1 MHSFLSSFVVRAH
14 ASTTNRYCATWA
26 VWNSETD
33 PLSFAHER
41 VYIQTLLVL
50 CVVSYFTDRL
60 MRLEFETRM
69 RLSIFRRQLDSVA
82 EHVGSGAV
90 ATAAAAAT
98 ATRARGS
105 GSGSSS
111 SHGEGQHGA
120 GELSYNSR
128 GGDDGGQTAAAA
140 AAAASASAPAA
151 AAGEH
156 DGVVDLLS
164 LIDSDDDDD
173 LAGTVRKSVQHAQE
187 INRMLQV
194 SEARQSL
201 FLAAMSHEL
210 RTPLTAVLG
219 CTDLLSAVR
228 GLNDEAREC
237 VVVLHG

>member
-1 MHSFLSSFVVRAH
+1 M
-14 ASTTNRYCATWA
+14 
-26 VWNSETD
+26 WNSETD

-41 VYIQTLLVL
+41 EYIQPVLLL
-50 CVVSYFTDRL
+50 CLVSYFADRL

-69 RLSIFRRQLDSVA
+69 RLRIFRRQLDSVA

-90 ATAAAAAT
+90 ATAAAAAA

-105 GSGSSS
+105 GSG

-164 LIDSDDDDD
+164 LIDSDDDED